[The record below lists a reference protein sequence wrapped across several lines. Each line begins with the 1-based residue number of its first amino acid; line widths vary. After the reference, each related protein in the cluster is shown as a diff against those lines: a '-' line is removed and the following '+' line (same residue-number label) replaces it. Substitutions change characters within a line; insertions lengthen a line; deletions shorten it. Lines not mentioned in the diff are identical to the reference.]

1 MQTTSVSNNFD
12 MFFECIK
19 RICRHLLSQTVFEIL
34 VPLFVHLTQGVEYD
48 NLSILRIYYKYN
60 LVAHDAQATQYG
72 SQIFKHERGEPNS
85 YCKCHFNLPELVRGK
100 DTPVSI
106 DLLHGL

>member
-1 MQTTSVSNNFD
+1 MYH
-12 MFFECIK
+12 
-19 RICRHLLSQTVFEIL
+19 HLLSQIGFKIL
-34 VPLFVHLTQGVEYD
+34 VSFFIHRVQGVEYD

-85 YCKCHFNLPELVRGK
+85 YCKYHFTLPELVRGK
-100 DTPVSI
+100 DTPISL
-106 DLLHGL
+106 DLHHGL